1 MSISCE
7 ITAARPIRLLT
18 LLIYLHTDLLTSW
31 NRRSSSWEAN
41 RFSASQEE
49 IPLMLRNPKFHY
61 RIYTCSPPVPVLSQ
75 SNPFHA
81 SHPAFWRSI
90 LILLSHL
97 RLGRYDYIPN
107 ELFRMPRGHAW
118 YRVFI
123 CDLELETVQYIE
135 VRLWWNKHV
144 WCFVWRVH
152 IKVSLSRLTV
162 CLNTWR
168 TNCSKMRI
176 KLIWILGKEGCDCWE
191 ANEN

>member
-1 MSISCE
+1 ME
-7 ITAARPIRLLT
+7 PVPHGLKLNNT
-18 LLIYLHTDLLTSW
+18 LLFMTCNECRFHAKLQQPVQYDYLLYLFTYILTYLLTSW
-31 NRRSSSWEAN
+31 SRRSSSWEAN

-118 YRVFI
+118 
-123 CDLELETVQYIE
+123 
-135 VRLWWNKHV
+135 
-144 WCFVWRVH
+144 
-152 IKVSLSRLTV
+152 
-162 CLNTWR
+162 
-168 TNCSKMRI
+168 
-176 KLIWILGKEGCDCWE
+176 
-191 ANEN
+191 